1 MKKQPFSIRFWT
13 HVNFRG
19 PIPIFRPI
27 LGPCWIW
34 TACVNSSGYGLVGD
48 SHRKIQLSHRIAY
61 ELIRGHIPKKLQI
74 DHLCRVR
81 NCVNPWHLEVVTKR
95 INQLRGVIAKTHCVN
110 GHEYTKENTGMWKKT
125 RYCRTCKRQANKKWM
140 RLRERHRA

>member
-19 PIPIFRPI
+19 PIPIFRPT

-95 INQLRGVIAKTHCVN
+95 VNQLRGMAVKTHCIN
-110 GHEYTKENTGMWKKT
+110 GHEYTKENIGIRNVEK
-125 RYCRTCKRQANKKWM
+125 
-140 RLRERHRA
+140 LSILPDL